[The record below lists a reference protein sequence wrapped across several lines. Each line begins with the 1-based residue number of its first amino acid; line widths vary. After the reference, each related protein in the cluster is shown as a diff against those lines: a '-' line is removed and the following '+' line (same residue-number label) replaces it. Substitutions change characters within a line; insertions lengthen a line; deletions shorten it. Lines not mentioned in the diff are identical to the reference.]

1 MSAQEW
7 IDHNLGIV
15 LPIYFVTLWTG
26 IYFFIAKSGGWRLLA
41 RRFRMN
47 SSFVGEKWSMQSAAM
62 RFGVSYNNCL
72 TVGANSMGLFVQPMI
87 LFRLWHPPLFVPWSE
102 IRRFPKKRLLW
113 DFMEYRLGREE
124 EIPFTVRPKLA
135 RKIQAAAVQTGA
147 AMPIE

>member
-1 MSAQEW
+1 MNAQDW
-7 IDHNLGIV
+7 INQNLAII

-26 IYFFIAKSGGWRLLA
+26 ISFLIAKIGGWGLLA
-41 RRFRMN
+41 RRFRLN
-47 SSFVGEKWSMQSAAM
+47 STFAGEKWSMQSAAM

-72 TVGANSMGLFVQPMI
+72 TVGANNRGLFVQTMI

-102 IRRFPKKRLLW
+102 ITVFPKKRWLW

-135 RKIQAAAVQTGA
+135 RKIQAAAAQTGT

>member
-1 MSAQEW
+1 VNAQDW
-7 IDHNLGIV
+7 INQNLAII
-15 LPIYFVTLWTG
+15 LPIYFATLWTG
-26 IYFFIAKSGGWRLLA
+26 ISFLIAKAGGWALLA
-41 RRFRMN
+41 ARFRLN
-47 SSFVGEKWSMQSAAM
+47 STFVGEKWSMQSAAM

-72 TVGANSMGLFVQPMI
+72 TVGANNVGLFVQPMI

-102 IRRFPKKRLLW
+102 IRVSPKRKLLW

-135 RKIQAAAVQTGA
+135 RKIQAAAAQTGA